1 MNETTNLVE
10 GRYRVGL
17 VGAGRQGTFFGRAF
31 ATNPATE
38 VVAACNRSQD
48 TLDLFCQRFGVAGH
62 RTSSRAGGL
71 NCEPLKAVCVE
82 QIMRPLKG
90 DDYSPSC
97 S

>member
-1 MNETTNLVE
+1 MTIVVN
-10 GRYRVGL
+10 GL
-17 VGAGRQGTFFGRAF
+17 PTASIVLRPKPSDR
-31 ATNPATE
+31 E
-38 VVAACNRSQD
+38 RHAAAEIQS
-48 TLDLFCQRFGVAGH
+48 H